1 VESERGVADAHSG
14 VGSPSQVWIVGPN
27 GAPKAVPIGTG
38 ITDGIYTEVVS
49 GDLAAGESV
58 IVAGTEP
65 ADTGTQIGPLK
76 F

>member
-1 VESERGVADAHSG
+1 
-14 VGSPSQVWIVGPN
+14 
-27 GAPKAVPIGTG
+27 VPIGTG
-38 ITDGIYTEVVS
+38 ITNGIDTEVVS

-58 IVAGTEP
+58 IVASTEP